1 MTGNPYIVPAFI
13 LIAAVLLA
21 CVTAL
26 ARRPV
31 RPAGRHSRPARRAHA
46 AKPFA
51 DPQDLADPDGEQYV
65 GQLAGAAGPGY
76 GTNYDHPGWD
86 GLAVP
91 GRTTAGPAV
100 PDLEW
105 WKQLPPAGPPA
116 VEILTGPRARMISEP
131 AYRPDELLSAR
142 HDGPDMTGPLV
153 DWEPVP
159 DEGAPAVT
167 IGTLGRVRRAL
178 MPDAW
183 KPEPPTFTPADADET
198 RLDLQPVPDVI
209 P

>member
-51 DPQDLADPDGEQYV
+51 DPQDLADPDGEQYAA
-65 GQLAGAAGPGY
+65 QLAGAAGPGY
-76 GTNYDHPGWD
+76 DTSYDYPGWD
-86 GLAVP
+86 ARDDLAVP
-91 GRTTAGPAV
+91 GHTTAGPAI
-100 PDLEW
+100 PDLDW
-105 WKQLPPAGPPA
+105 WKQLPPAGEPLE
-116 VEILTGPRARMISEP
+116 VLTGPGTRIPQTSE
-131 AYRPDELLSAR
+131 A
-142 HDGPDMTGPLV
+142 
-153 DWEPVP
+153 
-159 DEGAPAVT
+159 T
-167 IGTLGRVRRAL
+167 IGVLARVRDKL
-178 MPDAW
+178 LPDAW
-183 KPEPPTFTPADADET
+183 RPEPGEVTFTAADPDAT
-198 RLDLQPVPDVI
+198 RFDLQPVPDVI